1 MKKLILI
8 VALSMCA
15 TIIYGQEYKMICKR
29 LNGCPVING
38 TCPTCEIVGA
48 NKRQKEYDDELDRM
62 IEEYNAN
69 LRKEYPSDFFEV
81 KQSDKKPSGWDTY
94 MYPTWKGI
102 RVLY

>member
-15 TIIYGQEYKMICKR
+15 TIIYGQEYKMVCKR

-38 TCPTCEIVGA
+38 TCQTCEIVGA
-48 NKRQKEYDDELDRM
+48 NKRQKEYDDELNRM

-81 KQSDKKPSGWDTY
+81 KQSDKKPSGWDIY

>member
-8 VALSMCA
+8 IALSMGV
-15 TIIYGQEYKMICKR
+15 TITHGQEYKIICKR
-29 LNGCPVING
+29 ISGCPVING
-38 TCPTCEIVGA
+38 TCPTCEIIGV
-48 NKRQKEYDDELDRM
+48 NKFQKESDEELDRM
-62 IEEYNAN
+62 IEKYNIN
-69 LRKEYPSDFFEV
+69 LRKEYPNDFFEV